1 MSVVLTPSRSGVR
14 SAPEAADLAGVT
26 YRQLDYWTRKGWI
39 VPAELERVSAG
50 RVIRRYGAAEILRC
64 AALAHVGRSGLDVAA
79 YGPRLK
85 ELELRSNEILV
96 VGPDE
101 DLDVIAA
108 SQLRSHLAC
117 PGRYVVFDPA
127 PLLARLEDAEPPAR
141 DLAPTRRTA

>member
-1 MSVVLTPSRSGVR
+1 MT
-14 SAPEAADLAGVT
+14 GVT

-50 RVIRRYGAAEILRC
+50 RVVRRYGAPEILRC
-64 AALAHVGRSGLDVAA
+64 AALVLLGRSGLDVAA

-85 ELELRSNEILV
+85 ELQLESDEVLV

-101 DLDVIAA
+101 DLDVVRA
-108 SQLRSHLAC
+108 SQLRSHLSN

-127 PLLARLEDAEPPAR
+127 PLLTRLETAEPPAR
-141 DLAPTRRTA
+141 DVAPTRRTA